1 VVKVYN
7 GLHHHVSIVKMVRE
21 HICIILFG
29 ARTKKQR
36 FGGAGLA
43 ETGLTGFSQTG
54 QDGLGQFFKCN
65 IGLHHYVPLVELIEK
80 HIWFTPLEVQMN

>member
-1 VVKVYN
+1 MYN
-7 GLHHHVSIVKMVRE
+7 GLHHHVSIVKTVRK
-21 HICIILFG
+21 HIWIIPFG

-65 IGLHHYVPLVELIEK
+65 IGLHHCVPLVELIEN
-80 HIWFTPLEVQMN
+80 HIWFALFGVQTN